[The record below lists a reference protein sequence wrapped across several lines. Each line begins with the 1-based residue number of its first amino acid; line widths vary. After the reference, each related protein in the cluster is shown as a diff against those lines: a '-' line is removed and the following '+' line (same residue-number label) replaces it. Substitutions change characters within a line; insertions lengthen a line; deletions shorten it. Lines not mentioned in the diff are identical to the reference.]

1 MTRHPLTAAFVAAAA
16 LAGAASAAGQPAAD
30 AGSRQCFFS
39 RNIRSWAEVDDRSL
53 TIRVSGGKNYLLR
66 LAGPCPELRGT
77 QALGVKHLGGDW
89 ICTDQ
94 TFDLL
99 VQNLSRT
106 GPARCPVTSM
116 TPISRE
122 EAAALSARR
131 R

>member
-1 MTRHPLTAAFVAAAA
+1 MTLRLLTIAFAAAA
-16 LAGAASAAGQPAAD
+16 ATGASAAERPAAD

-53 TIRVSGGKNYLLR
+53 TIRVSGDRNYLLK
-66 LAGPCPELRGT
+66 LSGPCPELRAT
-77 QALGVKHLGGDW
+77 QVLGLKRMDGDW
-89 ICTDQ
+89 ICTNQ

-106 GPARCPVTSM
+106 GPARCAVSSM

-122 EAAALSARR
+122 EAAASARR